1 VLRPLEDYVC
11 KHLKI
16 ELEALRRIARSPGL
30 SAFNRNATTWELLLL
45 LAANDGQSDL
55 GVYNTL
61 DQLET
66 GYLGQSAMLK
76 FLRDRR
82 LDGTVTFDEH
92 EKRSKW
98 RLRLDPSLQEALM
111 QLLTSRN
118 HGLIEIAQTDGPD
131 TRTPCGGTGIDP
143 ASDLTG
149 TMKR

>member
-1 VLRPLEDYVC
+1 VC
-11 KHLKI
+11 KHLQI
-16 ELEALRRIARSPGL
+16 ELETERRIARSRGL
-30 SAFNRNATTWELLLL
+30 SAFHRNATTWELLLL
-45 LAANDGQSDL
+45 LAVNDGQSDL

-82 LDGTVTFDEH
+82 SDGLLAFDEH

-98 RLRLDPSLQEALM
+98 RLRLAPELCEELMEFLGGRNQKLTMALCD
-111 QLLTSRN
+111 QGYGTHESKDGSDN
-118 HGLIEIAQTDGPD
+118 DTAHAIE
-131 TRTPCGGTGIDP
+131 R
-143 ASDLTG
+143 